1 MVVAVQTTD
10 SMQPRSILKC
20 LFPQMLGA
28 EVEVTHSVYQ
38 RGHPLSGTGCERNFI
53 RRQVLTGLLQDAAAM
68 KEVIE

>member
-1 MVVAVQTTD
+1 
-10 SMQPRSILKC
+10 
-20 LFPQMLGA
+20 MLGA